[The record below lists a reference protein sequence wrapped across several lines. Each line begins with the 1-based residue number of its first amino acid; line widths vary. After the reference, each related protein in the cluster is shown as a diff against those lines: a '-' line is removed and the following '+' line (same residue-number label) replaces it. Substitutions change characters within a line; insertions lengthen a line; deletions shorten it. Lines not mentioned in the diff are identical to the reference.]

1 MEIEVT
7 HMVEELDEMPM
18 LSGSVAELGSDAG
31 PRTWK
36 RSVEYGRTH
45 PLLKT
50 DDERDAAR
58 HHFRGYGAWT
68 REEIDAWSE
77 DELQGIVC
85 QDVAAAIR
93 EMESYETYED
103 FQQAAEQGRVSGRLY
118 MAGQEDGSE
127 RWYFYVGE

>member
-1 MEIEVT
+1 MEIDVT
-7 HMVEELDEMPM
+7 HMVEDEDQMPM
-18 LSGSVAELGSDAG
+18 LSGSIAELGKDAG

-36 RSVEYGRTH
+36 NSVAYGAEH

-58 HHFRGYGAWT
+58 HHFRGYGAWS
-68 REEIDAWSE
+68 REQIDAWSE

-93 EMESYETYED
+93 EREAYDSDEEFEAACES
-103 FQQAAEQGRVSGRLY
+103 GRASGRLY
-118 MAGQEDGSE
+118 RSGN
-127 RWYFYVGE
+127 RWFFYLGE